1 MYTYHLVLNAYDLD
15 INSQVT
21 GQHVQTIH
29 SICIST
35 RTITNDIRTFYIV
48 YDASWSKRNI
58 IKTYSLQKQ

>member
-48 YDASWSKRNI
+48 YDAS
-58 IKTYSLQKQ
+58 